1 MKIGW
6 EGINYTANTYLHNPL
21 IYIHVYVHVVFI
33 KKDTAMKNRLMYL

>member
-1 MKIGW
+1 MTIEW
-6 EGINYTANTYLHNPL
+6 EGITYKANTYLHNPL